1 MREITLDSLT
11 DDQLQSE
18 SQLLVDMIRT
28 NYPKLDLRRGTV
40 LRDLLIDADAA
51 VGALFAAQADEQR
64 RSSSLKVLTDRSQ
77 AGEEVD
83 QDDVNAVMS
92 NFNMASVS
100 GTKARGY
107 VRIIVSS
114 DSDHTVLAGVRF
126 TTVDGVAFDVTTDT
140 VATMNPVGGTSGQV
154 KQYATGTDTFWY
166 LVPVEAVEN
175 GSNGNIEQGL
185 ALESATPLA
194 DFVSASAYTAF
205 SGGSDLE
212 NLDKTVDRIKESL
225 SVRSLTTGTAVEAQL
240 RDRYDDTENTI
251 VAVSVCGYGNRAQ
264 LRDKH
269 NLFGTAVG
277 GRADVYVRN
286 FTNLP
291 IADNTAV
298 FGQLE
303 SYDEESGTGT
313 FSLTISHE
321 TVPSIISVYSVTDPV
336 SSAISSYLFEAK
348 YKGSLDGVWHD
359 FQITDDDVHE
369 LANTVWRDVAITVKG
384 VPVTEEDQ
392 ENGGKMFRV
401 VLVALPVAKSI
412 QDHFDDGLVRNVA
425 ADYVVRG
432 PMVVNVSV
440 RAVVRYKYSTGFD
453 KDRAV
458 TEICSYV
465 NNTGFVGRLTRSEI
479 SSLLIGLG
487 AASVDLYDENEM
499 LYGYVYDAKGVKHE
513 LSGDAL
519 DVDLIEDT
527 EGMLTSDTAVFVV
540 EPRNVQITTVAV

>member
-64 RSSSLKVLTDRSQ
+64 QSSSLKVLSDRSQ

-83 QDDVNAVMS
+83 QDDVNAIMS

-114 DSDHTVLAGVRF
+114 DSDHTILAGVRF
-126 TTVDGVAFDVTTDT
+126 TTVDGIAFDVTTDT
-140 VATMNPVGGTSGQV
+140 TATMNPVGGTSGQV
-154 KQYATGTDTFWY
+154 KQYATGTGTFWY

-185 ALESATPLA
+185 ALESTTPLA
-194 DFVSASAYTAF
+194 DFVSASAYTTF

-212 NLDKTVDRIKESL
+212 DLDKTVDRIKESL

-286 FTNLP
+286 FTDLP

-321 TVPSIISVYSVTDPV
+321 TVPGIISVYSVTDPV

-369 LANTVWRDVAITVKG
+369 LANTVWRDVTITVKG
-384 VPVTEEDQ
+384 APVTEEDQ

-412 QDHFDDGLVRNVA
+412 QDYFDDGLVRNVA